1 MTTATHQNENGKGK
15 EIQRPRT
22 PERQLQEKM
31 GKKPRPDY
39 LKRRFYEGKW
49 YCDCENWTLPA
60 HYRSITNVFNENYGK
75 PCESTSPLYFQM
87 PHLKIPQLDT
97 SAKFGH
103 VVIQLNDVASL
114 FGSMKKK
121 MRNGD

>member
-49 YCDCENWTLPA
+49 YCDCDNGTLPA
-60 HYRSITNVFNENYGK
+60 HCRSSRKIHTKNYKK
-75 PCESTSPLYFQM
+75 PCEF
-87 PHLKIPQLDT
+87 HIPTLFPD
-97 SAKFGH
+97 
-103 VVIQLNDVASL
+103 AS
-114 FGSMKKK
+114 FA
-121 MRNGD
+121 NTTI